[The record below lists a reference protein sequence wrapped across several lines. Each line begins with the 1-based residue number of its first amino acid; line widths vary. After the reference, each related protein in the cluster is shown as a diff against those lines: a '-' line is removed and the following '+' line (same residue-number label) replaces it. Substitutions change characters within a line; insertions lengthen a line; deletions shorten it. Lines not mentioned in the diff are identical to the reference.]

1 VQGPHGRNDHNAAR
15 LTRAG
20 RLLAVGAA
28 AAAVWAPSAAAAE
41 PPVSLP
47 WPPTVLPHV
56 PPLAPETSGVLP
68 LPPRFFRQL
77 SNRER
82 IVVRLDEDGKP
93 HSVRVLQTIVL
104 KRLGDYVL
112 TIPAPVL
119 SVDPGPETES
129 QPGQR
134 ENQILWEGFSP
145 GRRVLAAWADLR
157 VAESVAGLPVEVNVE
172 PGEITVRNATAV
184 TVPSF
189 TADPVPASID
199 QVSRRVRTA
208 VKANVFAEGLTVAL
222 LGKQTPEQL
231 RVAAPLRVRGTVR
244 VSGERVPFSGLLDG
258 LRRPELRVPIP
269 DGDPKLEMR
278 VQAADIDLPR
288 PAQDP
293 RSLLAQTIR
302 LELTYARKRQ
312 FDQFLA
318 SPDQTGPSSAIY
330 IYRTSPPLRPETL
343 IPYGEEEEN
352 HTVGWIV
359 LGLGLAAA
367 LPVAAVVWAH
377 S

>member
-1 VQGPHGRNDHNAAR
+1 VQGTHGRLDHHPAR

-20 RLLAVGAA
+20 LLIAVVAA
-28 AAAVWAPSAAAAE
+28 AATSATSAAAAP

-47 WPPTVLPHV
+47 WPPTVLPQV
-56 PPLAPETSGVLP
+56 PPLAPKTSGVLP

-119 SVDPGPETES
+119 SVNPGPGTES

-172 PGEITVRNATAV
+172 PGEITVRNATAA

-189 TADPVPASID
+189 TADPIPASIAE
-199 QVSRRVRTA
+199 VSGRVRAA
-208 VKANVFAEGLTVAL
+208 VKANVFAEGLNVEL
-222 LGKQTPEQL
+222 EGNQTPEQL

-258 LRRPELRVPIP
+258 IRRPELRVPIP

-278 VQAADIDLPR
+278 VRAADIDLPS

-293 RSLLAQTIR
+293 RTLLAQTIR

-318 SPDQTGPSSAIY
+318 SPDRTGPSSAIY
-330 IYRTSPPLRPETL
+330 IYRTSPPLRAETL
-343 IPYGEEEEN
+343 IPYGEEED

-359 LGLGLAAA
+359 LGLGFAAA
-367 LPVAAVVWAH
+367 IPAAAVLWAR

>member
-1 VQGPHGRNDHNAAR
+1 VQGTHGRLDHHPAR
-15 LTRAG
+15 LTQAG
-20 RLLAVGAA
+20 LLIAVVAGAA
-28 AAAVWAPSAAAAE
+28 ICATSAAAAP

-47 WPPTVLPHV
+47 WPPTVLPQV
-56 PPLAPETSGVLP
+56 PPLAPKTSGVLP

-119 SVDPGPETES
+119 SVNPGPGTES

-172 PGEITVRNATAV
+172 PGEITVRNATAA

-189 TADPVPASID
+189 TADPIPASIAE
-199 QVSRRVRTA
+199 VSGRVRAA
-208 VKANVFAEGLTVAL
+208 VKANVFAEGLNVEL
-222 LGKQTPEQL
+222 EGNQTPEQL

-258 LRRPELRVPIP
+258 IRRPELRVPIP

-278 VQAADIDLPR
+278 VRAADIDLPS

-293 RSLLAQTIR
+293 RTLLAQTIR

-318 SPDQTGPSSAIY
+318 SPDRTGPSSAIY
-330 IYRTSPPLRPETL
+330 IYRTSPPLRAETL
-343 IPYGEEEEN
+343 IPYGEEED

-359 LGLGLAAA
+359 LGLGFAAA
-367 LPVAAVVWAH
+367 IPAAAVLWAR

>member
-1 VQGPHGRNDHNAAR
+1 VKSASLAA
-15 LTRAG
+15 
-20 RLLAVGAA
+20 LAVFVACLG
-28 AAAVWAPSAAAAE
+28 VESATAQTNV
-41 PPVSLP
+41 VSLP
-47 WPPTVLPHV
+47 WPPEVLPRV
-56 PPLAPETSGVLP
+56 PPLAPKTSGVFP

-82 IVVRLDEDGKP
+82 IVVGLDEDGKP

-112 TIPAPVL
+112 TIPAPVV
-119 SVDPGPETES
+119 SVTPGPGTES
-129 QPGQR
+129 EPGRR

-157 VAESVAGLPVEVNVE
+157 LGESVAGLPVEVSVE
-172 PGEITVRNATAV
+172 PGEVTIRNATAV

-189 TADPVPASID
+189 TAEPAPVGMA
-199 QVSRRVRTA
+199 QVSSGVRRAVR
-208 VKANVFAEGLTVAL
+208 ANVFPEGLNVEL
-222 LGKQTPEQL
+222 LGRQTPEEL
-231 RVAAPLRVRGTVR
+231 RVAAPLLVRGSVR

-258 LRRPELRVPIP
+258 LRKSELRVPIP
-269 DGDPKLEMR
+269 DGDPKIEMR
-278 VQAADIDLPR
+278 VRTADIELPP
-288 PAQDP
+288 PARDP
-293 RSLLAQTIR
+293 RALLAQTTK

-318 SPDQTGPSSAIY
+318 SPDQTGPSSATY
-330 IYRTSPPLRPETL
+330 VYRTSPPLLPETL
-343 IPYGEEEEN
+343 IPYGEEEED

-359 LGLGLAAA
+359 LGLGFAAA
-367 LPVAAVVWAH
+367 IPVAAVVWAR